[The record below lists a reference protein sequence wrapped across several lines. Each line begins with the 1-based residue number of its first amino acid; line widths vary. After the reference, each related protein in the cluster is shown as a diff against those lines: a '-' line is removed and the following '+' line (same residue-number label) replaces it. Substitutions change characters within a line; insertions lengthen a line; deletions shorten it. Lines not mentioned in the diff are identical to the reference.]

1 MNRSISL
8 LSALTL
14 SSTALLS
21 VQTQEAN
28 AMTIAFDCFERSTE
42 RLVARSAVDMT
53 STAISCLPV
62 PGHTIATDNS
72 IGTDEGPLEIGNEIT
87 NENEDQFPDFGD
99 IGSIDDDEADNY
111 PTGEE
116 TTSDK
121 IADLIG
127 HLIGEGINDLIR

>member
-1 MNRSISL
+1 MNLSISL

-21 VQTQEAN
+21 VQPQEAN

-42 RLVARSAVDMT
+42 RLVARSAVDIT

-62 PGHTIATDNS
+62 PGHTIATEDS
-72 IGTDEGPLEIGNEIT
+72 IVTDEGTLEVGNEIT
-87 NENEDQFPDFGD
+87 DDDEDQFPDFGD
-99 IGSIDDDEADNY
+99 IGSIDDDEVDNY
-111 PTGEE
+111 PTDGE